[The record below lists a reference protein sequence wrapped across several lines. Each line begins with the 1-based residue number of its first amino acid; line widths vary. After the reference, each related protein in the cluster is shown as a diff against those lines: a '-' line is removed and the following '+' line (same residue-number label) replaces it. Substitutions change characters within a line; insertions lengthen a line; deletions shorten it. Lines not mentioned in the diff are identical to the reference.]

1 MIFDIKPY
9 ERRIFELVQD
19 AGSELGY
26 EVYVVGGFVRDR
38 LLGMESKDMDIVCLG
53 SGIRLAEQ
61 VASKLSPTPKVVT
74 FNRFGTAMIRHKNT

>member
-38 LLGMESKDMDIVCLG
+38 LLGLDRLDME
-53 SGIRLAEQ
+53 
-61 VASKLSPTPKVVT
+61 VASGPADSSRSATGLVLPRP
-74 FNRFGTAMIRHKNT
+74 